1 MRSRRGFFVIWKCLP
16 EIAPQG
22 HFLALR
28 AQGATA
34 PLGPPRNDK
43 SESFTPQNAYRKSCQ
58 SAWRS
63 ASALYR
69 GIKPQEG
76 TGAPRAPLTCHCEEQ
91 SDVAISQYPAAS
103 WESYRRKRSCLPE
116 IATSAFGLLAMT
128 NRGAFAIL
136 TAVCTGCKCIAGRGM
151 PLPYSA
157 RPEVCV
163 FFILHFSVFSI
174 HFLHMPLPYSALQE
188 AMGKTPLS
196 TLNSRRPAGGYP
208 RTGISSN
215 PGRAPIPR
223 RGSDCSRPDCAPRS
237 PRVSARR
244 PAAGSARPT
253 ERNTSRFP

>member
-16 EIAPQG
+16 EIAPRG

-34 PLGPPRNDK
+34 PLGPRNDK

-76 TGAPRAPLTCHCEEQ
+76 TGAPRAPLTCHCEER

-103 WESYRRKRSCLPE
+103 WESYRRKRNCLPE

-128 NRGAFAIL
+128 NRG
-136 TAVCTGCKCIAGRGM
+136 
-151 PLPYSA
+151 PLPFY
-157 RPEVCV
+157 RYP
-163 FFILHFSVFSI
+163 IRIGSI
-174 HFLHMPLPYSALQE
+174 APGPAVPSPT
-188 AMGKTPLS
+188 TPLS

-215 PGRAPIPR
+215 PARAPIPR
-223 RGSDCSRPDCAPRS
+223 RGSDCSRPDCAPRP
-237 PRVSARR
+237 PRATARC

-253 ERNTSRFP
+253 GRNTSRFP